1 VSATSACSAF
11 YLYHFL
17 GIIMRTFLTL
27 STSLI
32 ISLASTTA
40 FADKGGSCHFHG
52 SKPAA
57 EATVVGC
64 ADARRDALVK
74 SGKLHSSWSGIKHDK
89 IEQIDGKK
97 GKEWKL
103 SYKNSASPE
112 KDKQAL
118 YMFYT
123 APGNFIAANH
133 TGQ

>member
-1 VSATSACSAF
+1 MPAPHVFIHAT
-11 YLYHFL
+11 FL
-17 GIIMRTFLTL
+17 GIIMRIF
-27 STSLI
+27 STVLAGLF
-32 ISLASTTA
+32 ISLSSAVA
-40 FADKGGSCHFHG
+40 LADKGGSCHFHG

-57 EATVVGC
+57 ETVVIGC

-74 SGKLHSSWSGIKHDK
+74 SGKLHTSWSGIKHEK

-103 SYKNSASPE
+103 SYKNPTSPE

-123 APGNFIAANH
+123 APGNFLAANH